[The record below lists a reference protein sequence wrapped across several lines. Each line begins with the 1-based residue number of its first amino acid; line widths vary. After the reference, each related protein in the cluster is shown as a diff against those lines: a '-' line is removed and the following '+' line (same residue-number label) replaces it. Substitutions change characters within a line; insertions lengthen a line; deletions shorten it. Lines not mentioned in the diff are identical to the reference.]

1 MNTPVSTQAGQ
12 LDPQFGHGGLLKVEI
27 PSGDFRARGVLDAA
41 QAIYLLGVVSSEPSA
56 LTILKLDAEGSLDT
70 SFGTG
75 GMVMHRVAEGYTVS
89 DVRGT
94 FQPDG
99 RILATCLCTP
109 EPGQATTAGL
119 LVVRCM
125 ADGRLD
131 VGFGDGGF
139 KLWRG
144 EWTGAQKNG
153 GVAVQTDGKI
163 VGAGWGAA
171 DGQGINIVLRF
182 LPSGGFDA
190 GFGQGGVVREMRGF
204 TNFNDIAIRQDGH
217 ILVGGYNVGVAAIF
231 CYRPDGSP
239 DSGFAEEGMLR
250 MPDNGPPTMHF
261 NCIAI
266 QPDAHVVGAGIF
278 VVESMVNDGI
288 VVRATQAGQLDP
300 SFNDGELLHLPER
313 LDQCMDISVDGEG
326 RLIALGRVKS
336 DSKAVAL
343 CRLLDDGSLDT
354 SFGDEGVFMFH
365 IPPEIE
371 PPATVLMQDLL
382 IQSPG
387 KALVISYSAPPT
399 GARIGPVIARILI

>member
-1 MNTPVSTQAGQ
+1 MKTPASTQAGQ

-41 QAIYLLGVVSSEPSA
+41 QAIYLLGVVSSEPAA
-56 LTILKLDAEGSLDT
+56 LTILKLDAEGRLDT

-75 GMVMHRVAEGYTVS
+75 GMVMHRVVEGYMVS

-94 FQPDG
+94 IQPDG

-131 VGFGDGGF
+131 LGFGDGGF

-144 EWTGAQKNG
+144 EWTSAQNNG
-153 GVAVQTDGKI
+153 GVTVQPDGKI
-163 VGAGWGAA
+163 VVAGWGGGGAT
-171 DGQGINIVLRF
+171 GINIVLCF

-190 GFGQGGVVREMRGF
+190 GFGQGGVVRELRGF
-204 TNFNDIAIRQDGH
+204 TNFNDVEIRQDGH

-231 CYRPDGSP
+231 CYRTDGSP
-239 DSGFAEEGMLR
+239 DPGFAEDGMLR

-261 NCIAI
+261 NCIAM
-266 QPDAHVVGAGIF
+266 QPGAHVVGAGIF
-278 VVESMVNDGI
+278 VVESLISDGI
-288 VVRATQAGQLDP
+288 VVRATPAGQLDP
-300 SFNDGELLHLPER
+300 AFNGGELLHLPER
-313 LDQCMDISVDGEG
+313 MDQCMDIAIDGEG
-326 RLIALGRVKS
+326 RLITLGRVKS
-336 DSKAVAL
+336 DSKAVAI
-343 CRLLDDGSLDT
+343 CRLLADGSLDA
-354 SFGDEGVFMFH
+354 SFGDAGVFIFH
-365 IPPEIE
+365 IPPAIE

-387 KALVISYSAPPT
+387 KALVISYSAPPID
-399 GARIGPVIARILI
+399 ARIGPLIARILI